1 MITISTEALITL
13 IAICCGAGY
22 MLGKDINKA
31 KK

>member
-1 MITISTEALITL
+1 MIEFSIEALIAL
-13 IAICCGAGY
+13 IGLCVSAGY